1 MFSEPPL
8 SQRPLHWFLEQDG
21 ALRLTLKHK
30 GHMKRSCNR
39 NAFLIN
45 IKTIIVQG
53 ISFARSD
60 KGKVCRSFLPI
71 DAEIFRSEF
80 GFRDQNVLRKLF
92 LPRFPCGF

>member
-1 MFSEPPL
+1 M
-8 SQRPLHWFLEQDG
+8 
-21 ALRLTLKHK
+21 TLKHK

-45 IKTIIVQG
+45 LKTIIVQG